1 MSLPSPNLDDRRF
14 QDIVDEAKRRIPRHC
29 PDWTD
34 HNVSDPG
41 VALIELFAWMTEM
54 TLYRLNQVPD
64 RMYVKFLELVG
75 IELFSAVPAR
85 VDLLFNLTA
94 PRAEPVRIPAG
105 TQVSTERSSDGEAVV
120 FLTDDELQIVAP
132 QLIACLTHTDD
143 RFTDHW
149 DDLRREASSV
159 RLFPTLRP
167 DEAVYFGFA
176 DSAAGNLLRLEVKT
190 GPEGAGVDPRR
201 PPRVWEAWDGR
212 EWQNVRILD
221 DTSAGFNS
229 PGEVTLLLPP
239 RHKPLALGTRR
250 AHWVR
255 CRLIQA
261 APGQPD
267 YRNPPR
273 LESLQALSIGG
284 AVAAHHAEPAPAELL
299 GTSTGR
305 PGQVFTVRRA
315 PVLPRKADETVR
327 VVPPRHDRGSPP
339 EEEVWSEVADLSD
352 ATIDD
357 RVFTWSSANGEIRFG
372 PQVFDREGRARQH
385 GAVPQEDAQIY
396 VTGYR
401 YGGGRRGNV
410 AANRLTVLHT
420 SIPFVANV
428 TNLDPATGGVDAES
442 VENAKVRGPLYLRW
456 ERLLVPTSQ
465 PPPPSRP
472 AVPTIAYVMFTSGS
486 TGVPKGAAIRRTS
499 LACLAAWGR
508 GLLDLGPDSTVGQLA
523 GVGFDASIWE
533 VWPAW
538 TAGARVV
545 VAPAHVRFDPP
556 ALLDW
561 LGEARVDATFLATP
575 LAEMVMTLDPPR
587 SLRLRLLTVGGDR
600 LRPVPGPL
608 PYRVLNMYG
617 PTECTVIATAG
628 HVTPGAAAVPSI
640 GVPLPYAYARVVGD
654 DGTPT
659 PDGEPGEL
667 WIGGQGVGAGY
678 LFQPEESAARFVPD
692 PYTDAGRIV
701 YRTGDLVRRGVDGS
715 FAFIGRLD
723 RQVKLAG
730 ARIELG
736 EIEAVAQRCA
746 GIEVASAAVVGPP
759 EERHLVVFAVLR
771 AGHDADTVAADLRRR
786 LPSQARGLRLR
797 PVARLPLTGN
807 GKVDR
812 ARLETEL
819 TAAARVQEGHV
830 AGTDA

>member
-176 DSAAGNLLRLEVKT
+176 DSAGGNLLQLEVKT

-229 PGEVTLLLPP
+229 PGQVTLLLPP

-250 AHWVR
+250 AHWIR
-255 CRLIQA
+255 CRLVQA

-315 PVLPRKADETVR
+315 PVLPRKAAETVR
-327 VVPPRHDRGSPP
+327 VVPPRHDRSAPP

-357 RVFTWSSANGEIRFG
+357 RVFTWSGATGEIRFG

-385 GAVPQEDAQIY
+385 GAVPQEDAQVY

-401 YGGGRRGNV
+401 YGGGRSGNV

-420 SIPFVANV
+420 SIPFVASV

-442 VENAKVRGPLYLRW
+442 VENAKVRGPLYLRGARRAVTA
-456 ERLLVPTSQ
+456 EDVERLTLDGAPGVARARCLPPAQPGEPARLLV
-465 PPPPSRP
+465 
-472 AVPTIAYVMFTSGS
+472 VPRI
-486 TGVPKGAAIRRTS
+486 
-499 LACLAAWGR
+499 
-508 GLLDLGPDSTVGQLA
+508 D
-523 GVGFDASIWE
+523 
-533 VWPAW
+533 
-538 TAGARVV
+538 
-545 VAPAHVRFDPP
+545 VAPEE
-556 ALLDW
+556 L
-561 LGEARVDATFLATP
+561 
-575 LAEMVMTLDPPR
+575 TLDDLVIKPDLLETIKAYLEPR
-587 SLRLRLLTVGGDR
+587 RLLTMRIKVEPPRYQGIKVVAEVRASSGVRPETVRERAEMALYEYLNPLVGGPGGNGWPFGVDLR
-600 LRPVPGPL
+600 LGDVYG
-608 PYRVLNMYG
+608 VL
-617 PTECTVIATAG
+617 
-628 HVTPGAAAVPSI
+628 HGAF
-640 GVPLPYAYARVVGD
+640 GV
-654 DGTPT
+654 
-659 PDGEPGEL
+659 
-667 WIGGQGVGAGY
+667 QGV
-678 LFQPEESAARFVPD
+678 
-692 PYTDAGRIV
+692 
-701 YRTGDLVRRGVDGS
+701 
-715 FAFIGRLD
+715 
-723 RQVKLAG
+723 
-730 ARIELG
+730 
-736 EIEAVAQRCA
+736 EAV
-746 GIEVASAAVVGPP
+746 
-759 EERHLVVFAVLR
+759 HVFS
-771 AGHDADTVAADLRRR
+771 ADLRRKVTLDQVDQR
-786 LPSQARGLRLR
+786 ARLR
-797 PVARLPLTGN
+797 PEALFMSFQH
-807 GKVDR
+807 
-812 ARLETEL
+812 
-819 TAAARVQEGHV
+819 RVVVTQ
-830 AGTDA
+830 

>member
-75 IELFSAVPAR
+75 VELFSAVPAR

-105 TQVSTERSSDGEAVV
+105 TQVSTERSSDGDAVV
-120 FLTDDELQIVAP
+120 FLTDDELHIVAP

-176 DSAAGNLLRLEVKT
+176 DSAGGNLLRLDVRT

-212 EWQNVRILD
+212 EWHDVRILE

-229 PGEVTLLLPP
+229 PGQVALLLPP

-255 CRLIQA
+255 CRLVA
-261 APGQPD
+261 PAPGQPE

-273 LESLQALSIGG
+273 LESLSALSIGG

-315 PVLPRKADETVR
+315 PVLPRRADETVR
-327 VVPPRHDRGSPP
+327 VVPPRHERSSPH
-339 EEEVWSEVADLSD
+339 EEQTWSEVADLSD
-352 ATIDD
+352 ATADD
-357 RVFTWSSANGEIRFG
+357 RVFTWSGATGEIRFG

-385 GAVPQEDAQIY
+385 GAVPPEDAQVY

-410 AANRLTVLHT
+410 ATNRLTVLHT
-420 SIPFVANV
+420 SIPFVASV
-428 TNLDPATGGVDAES
+428 TNLDPATGGVDAET
-442 VENAKVRGPLYLRW
+442 VENAKVRGPLYLRGARRAVTA
-456 ERLLVPTSQ
+456 EDVERLTLDGAPAVARARCLQPAQPGEPARLLV
-465 PPPPSRP
+465 
-472 AVPTIAYVMFTSGS
+472 VP
-486 TGVPKGAAIRRTS
+486 
-499 LACLAAWGR
+499 
-508 GLLDLGPDSTVGQLA
+508 
-523 GVGFDASIWE
+523 
-533 VWPAW
+533 
-538 TAGARVV
+538 RVD
-545 VAPAHVRFDPP
+545 VAPED
-556 ALLDW
+556 L
-561 LGEARVDATFLATP
+561 
-575 LAEMVMTLDPPR
+575 TLDDLVISPDLLEQIKAYLEPR
-587 SLRLRLLTVGGDR
+587 RLLTMRIKVEPPRYQGVKVVAEVRAGAGVRPETVRERAEAALYRYLNPLVGGPGGEGWPFGIDLR
-600 LRPVPGPL
+600 LGDVYG
-608 PYRVLNMYG
+608 VL
-617 PTECTVIATAG
+617 
-628 HVTPGAAAVPSI
+628 HGAF
-640 GVPLPYAYARVVGD
+640 GV
-654 DGTPT
+654 
-659 PDGEPGEL
+659 
-667 WIGGQGVGAGY
+667 QGV
-678 LFQPEESAARFVPD
+678 
-692 PYTDAGRIV
+692 
-701 YRTGDLVRRGVDGS
+701 
-715 FAFIGRLD
+715 
-723 RQVKLAG
+723 
-730 ARIELG
+730 
-736 EIEAVAQRCA
+736 EAVH
-746 GIEVASAAVVGPP
+746 IFS
-759 EERHLVVFAVLR
+759 
-771 AGHDADTVAADLRRR
+771 ADLRRKVTLDQVDQR
-786 LPSQARGLRLR
+786 VRLR
-797 PVARLPLTGN
+797 PEALFMSFQH
-807 GKVDR
+807 
-812 ARLETEL
+812 
-819 TAAARVQEGHV
+819 RVVVQQ
-830 AGTDA
+830 